1 MMVSPD
7 AKNSSIKMYHGPI
20 EILPPPPAPQAPFG
34 LGAHL
39 EVVVDHGHLAVQHE
53 VRVRVVGLDQGQ
65 QGVDQVDQVE
75 AKLLVGL
82 VPLPVPVG
90 VGDNGN
96 SAGGHARQTMAWRT
110 NWRKCHCCTERSVST
125 SRARGRRH
133 LGRGMGAPLEPCTR
147 RHRTGRRWGGE
158 VVYTNAELAERSA
171 LGAGALARSSVR
183 SGDRVLWCCTATPDS
198 VIALLAVLRLG
209 AVLVPCNP
217 ASTPSEL
224 AFVVRDVA
232 PSAAVLEHDQ
242 HRRAVHEAD
251 TSVHCV
257 DPAAL
262 AAPPSTARSSNG
274 PALDRSTPFDATLI
288 VYTSGTTGT
297 PKGAVHTHAS
307 LLAGSRSVGDAWAI
321 SAADRLILA
330 LPLFHVHGLCVG
342 LLTMLAAGASVTL
355 FERFAPAAVAGAA
368 ATIRCFSVSRRCTT
382 AWPSPP
388 RPARSGPCGS
398 VSAAR
403 PRSPPNCGHTS
414 IRARRLGA

>member
-1 MMVSPD
+1 
-7 AKNSSIKMYHGPI
+7 
-20 EILPPPPAPQAPFG
+20 
-34 LGAHL
+34 
-39 EVVVDHGHLAVQHE
+39 
-53 VRVRVVGLDQGQ
+53 
-65 QGVDQVDQVE
+65 
-75 AKLLVGL
+75 
-82 VPLPVPVG
+82 
-90 VGDNGN
+90 
-96 SAGGHARQTMAWRT
+96 MAWRT
-110 NWRKCHCCTERSVST
+110 NWRKSPLLH
-125 SRARGRRH
+125 RALGEHRAGREGRRH

-147 RHRTGRRWGGE
+147 RHRTGRRWGRGGGLHQRR
-158 VVYTNAELAERSA
+158 NWPRRSA
-171 LGAGALARSSVR
+171 LGAGALARSGVR

-242 HRRAVHEAD
+242 HRRAVHEA
-251 TSVHCV
+251 TRRCTAWTRPRSN
-257 DPAAL
+257 
-262 AAPPSTARSSNG
+262 APPSTARSSNV
-274 PALDRSTPFDATLI
+274 PALDRSTPFDAALI

-355 FERFAPAAVAGAA
+355 FERLRARSGAGAGRDQFA
-368 ATIRCFSVSRRCTT
+368 VFRCPDDV
-382 AWPSPP
+382 PP
-388 RPARSGPCGS
+388 PGRVHRRPARSGPCGS

-414 IRARRLGA
+414 IRATASRCLSATGCQRPCSRSRIH